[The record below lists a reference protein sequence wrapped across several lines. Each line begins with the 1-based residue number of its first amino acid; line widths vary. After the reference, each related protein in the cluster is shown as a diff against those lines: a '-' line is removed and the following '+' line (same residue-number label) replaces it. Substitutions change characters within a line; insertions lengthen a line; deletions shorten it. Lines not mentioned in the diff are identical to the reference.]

1 MRAMDDFL
9 TIDTSPLFIL
19 LLQWAP
25 SLLIPLPQED
35 NSTLDDLA
43 TLDPNGDEN
52 LENVS
57 TNVKKST
64 VSLENE
70 TEPAIDHDAIKNDS
84 PVVTDEDLN
93 QPKADIL
100 SFRSL
105 VPLIKLKDNIPI
117 PIIFRRQDLD
127 LAQDI
132 LKGGFISQTDNLPI
146 DGLVG
151 NAFNF
156 IRRLKRESEQTEK
169 EIEDCNSL
177 NASENCEPKTLK
189 KIKIDLSSGDA
200 KKAIEDLLNINK
212 LNSTNDGASQSM
224 ISCPTTVLL
233 KIVSKEILDQL
244 ADNDSVVPKNVRG
257 ILNSIAKGNEDTFEE
272 LLTSIP
278 IKVKTDLQGGD
289 TTNIL
294 NELSNYVD
302 TSLCSLA
309 SKRAYCSPNGKQS
322 LPPMATRNT
331 RGITSAFPAFWGLG
345 IEGLLTH
352 TTQALFHVGF
362 L

>member
-1 MRAMDDFL
+1 M
-9 TIDTSPLFIL
+9 
-19 LLQWAP
+19 
-25 SLLIPLPQED
+25 
-35 NSTLDDLA
+35 
-43 TLDPNGDEN
+43 
-52 LENVS
+52 
-57 TNVKKST
+57 
-64 VSLENE
+64 
-70 TEPAIDHDAIKNDS
+70 
-84 PVVTDEDLN
+84 
-93 QPKADIL
+93 
-100 SFRSL
+100 
-105 VPLIKLKDNIPI
+105 IKLKDNIPI

-169 EIEDCNSL
+169 EIEDCNSVG
-177 NASENCEPKTLK
+177 ASEDCEPKTLK
-189 KIKIDLSSGDA
+189 KIKIDLSSGAA

-244 ADNDSVVPKNVRG
+244 ADNDSGIPKNVRG

-302 TSLCSLA
+302 TSLCSL
-309 SKRAYCSPNGKQS
+309 G
-322 LPPMATRNT
+322 
-331 RGITSAFPAFWGLG
+331 
-345 IEGLLTH
+345 
-352 TTQALFHVGF
+352 
-362 L
+362 